1 MENQT
6 NSKSIILNYGLYLAL
21 VGIFI
26 HLILYATGTL
36 LDYTWVTGVV
46 GFVAMIAF
54 IILGI
59 KKYKTNN
66 GGYLSFGEA
75 LKVGVGIAVVSAVIS
90 IIYTLIFT
98 NFIDPSFQEQAME
111 LQKQKWL
118 DGGMSEEQIEASV
131 EMAKKFQNPAITSA
145 VSIVVQAFFG
155 FIISAIG
162 GAIMKKT
169 EENEY

>member
-1 MENQT
+1 
-6 NSKSIILNYGLYLAL
+6 
-21 VGIFI
+21 
-26 HLILYATGTL
+26 
-36 LDYTWVTGVV
+36 
-46 GFVAMIAF
+46 
-54 IILGI
+54 
-59 KKYKTNN
+59 
-66 GGYLSFGEA
+66 
-75 LKVGVGIAVVSAVIS
+75 
-90 IIYTLIFT
+90 
-98 NFIDPSFQEQAME
+98 ME